1 MISEKLLSI
10 LGCPAC
16 EERPGLIHETGEKG
30 EFLRCRECS
39 RRYPVRDGVPLMLIE
54 EAVEPQSNS

>member
-16 EERPGLIHETGEKG
+16 EDRPGLIQETGEEG
-30 EFLRCRECS
+30 EFLRCRECG
-39 RRYPVRDGVPLMLIE
+39 RRYPVREGVPVMLIE
-54 EAVEPQSNS
+54 EAEEPEPKT